1 MHGLLHSGQ
10 LRGHCAAVLGAGRSG
25 LGAARLL
32 DFLGADVR
40 LVEHDLQRITT
51 AVRQEADEKGW
62 TVRTG
67 THQEAD
73 FSGVQMV
80 VPSPGVP
87 VHRLAHLFP
96 PTVQIVSELEF
107 ASWFV
112 NEPIVAVTGS
122 AGKTTTTT
130 LIAHFLETAGH
141 CVFSGGNL
149 GTPLSEY
156 VLGRQQADFLVLEVS
171 SFQLVHASR
180 LRPKVAIL
188 LNLAPNH
195 LDYHETLEAY
205 IGAKLK
211 LFAKQQPEDVAIAP
225 YALKEELEKRAFSKA
240 RRVYFVPSERFS
252 CAQLP
257 GEHNQANI
265 EAAYLACR
273 YLGVNE
279 QTIARALPKYQPQP
293 HRLEHVGT
301 WAGVMVVDDSKATT
315 IEALR
320 AALETFEGQIVLF
333 AGGQFKGGD
342 PGVLQALIRD
352 KVTQVVLFGESREV
366 FETAWQGAAPIAW
379 YPRLEQGL
387 RAVAPSLREGAVLLL
402 SPATASFDLFTDYR
416 HRGRVFRETA
426 RECLHDSQGIQP
438 NGANGLQ

>member
-1 MHGLLHSGQ
+1 MHGLLHPGQ
-10 LRGHCAAVLGAGRSG
+10 LHGHCAAVLGAGRSG

-40 LVEHDLQRITT
+40 LVERDPQRIEA

-67 THQEAD
+67 GHQEAD
-73 FSGVQMV
+73 FSGVQLV

-96 PTVQIVSELEF
+96 STVQIVSELEL

-130 LIAHFLETAGH
+130 LIAHILETAGYSA
-141 CVFSGGNL
+141 FSGGNL

-156 VLGRQQADFLVLEVS
+156 VLGREQADFLVLEVS

-195 LDYHETLEAY
+195 LDYHENLEAY

-211 LFAKQQPEDVAIAP
+211 LFAKQQPEDVAIVP
-225 YALKEELEKRAFSKA
+225 YALKEELEKRAFSRA
-240 RRVYFVPSERFS
+240 HRMYFVPSARFA

-273 YLGVNE
+273 YLGVDE
-279 QTIARALPKYQPQP
+279 QTIARALPSYQPQP

-301 WAGVMVVDDSKATT
+301 WAGVRVVDDSKATT

-320 AALETFEGQIVLF
+320 AALESFEGPIVLF

-342 PGVLQALIRD
+342 PGVLQELIRD
-352 KVTQVVLFGESREV
+352 KVKQVVLFGESREV

-379 YPRLEQGL
+379 YPRLEQGI
-387 RAVAPSLREGAVLLL
+387 RAVTPSLQAGDILLL

-416 HRGRVFRETA
+416 HRGRVFQETA
-426 RECLHDSQGIQP
+426 RECLHNSRGTQP
-438 NGANGLQ
+438 NGANGVQ